1 MNIVRWIGGIVV
13 GHLTRTLFVWGTG
26 WLAFGAL
33 GVDAAFRPH
42 AWVPSARWLA
52 ISAALGFTGAILGGV
67 VASAVGRD
75 RRVPQAL
82 AALLFGFG
90 LLTAATVVLDRAPA
104 EPRPPG
110 DLSVFD
116 ALRKAEPPV
125 WVALLNSFI
134 DAGGVLLGARLH
146 GRRRE

>member
-1 MNIVRWIGGIVV
+1 MNILRWIGGIVL
-13 GHLTRTLFVWGTG
+13 GHLTGKLFVWATG

-52 ISAALGFTGAILGGV
+52 ISAALGFTGSILGGI

-75 RRVPQAL
+75 RRIAQAL
-82 AALLFGFG
+82 AALLLGFG
-90 LLTAATVVLDRAPA
+90 LLTAVTVALDRRPP
-104 EPRPPG
+104 ELRPPG
-110 DLSVFD
+110 DVTVFD
-116 ALRKAEPPV
+116 ALRQAEPPV
-125 WVALLNSFI
+125 WVVLVHSVI

-146 GRRRE
+146 GGRRE